1 MCAKEANTKMSFCE
15 IVKTGSNEKGFE
27 FVLLIVLENS
37 IKKLA
42 VTVQSGQTDRLTLWY
57 ECLMCVVEFRKNNQ
71 NKFETNGIFRQK
83 AEIHH
88 SFSPFFFFFCR
99 HTSVQLCIHHNFAE
113 NNGSCFFFFIVQ
125 RWVCM
130 HVKTNS

>member
-42 VTVQSGQTDRLTLWY
+42 VMVQSGQTDRLTLWY
-57 ECLMCVVEFRKNNQ
+57 ECLKCVVEFRKKSKQ
-71 NKFETNGIFRQK
+71 I
-83 AEIHH
+83 
-88 SFSPFFFFFCR
+88 
-99 HTSVQLCIHHNFAE
+99 
-113 NNGSCFFFFIVQ
+113 
-125 RWVCM
+125 
-130 HVKTNS
+130 